1 MCRELM
7 FEQLIIISHQLR
19 IPFKNPDK
27 SIYVRINI
35 KIAFFSFLT
44 NIEIVSFKK
53 KKKKRNSFLL
63 KFMAR
68 SQKSF
73 YQRPNYSE
81 WTLSCLKKFLFL
93 EFLKLA
99 RSTVIIHLITLT
111 QLLRMTLDTNKR
123 WSVLRLAMYI

>member
-53 KKKKRNSFLL
+53 KKRK
-63 KFMAR
+63 
-68 SQKSF
+68 
-73 YQRPNYSE
+73 E
-81 WTLSCLKKFLFL
+81 TVSCWNLWRDLKK
-93 EFLKLA
+93 A
-99 RSTVIIHLITLT
+99 STRGQIIASE
-111 QLLRMTLDTNKR
+111 R
-123 WSVLRLAMYI
+123 

>member
-44 NIEIVSFKK
+44 NIEIVSCKK
-53 KKKKRNSFLL
+53 KEKKQFPVEIYDAISKKLL
-63 KFMAR
+63 PEA
-68 SQKSF
+68 
-73 YQRPNYSE
+73 
-81 WTLSCLKKFLFL
+81 
-93 EFLKLA
+93 KL
-99 RSTVIIHLITLT
+99 
-111 QLLRMTLDTNKR
+111 
-123 WSVLRLAMYI
+123 